1 MTILNLI
8 SMMEVNVDGRRGV
21 SFQCIEKHL
30 TVYGDDFSHVSSMSD
45 FDSVLQIQMLN
56 GDVWNI
62 KNITI
67 GAAEKTVNFL
77 RMLAEKYD
85 ARIDGSL
92 SSQGT
97 IAKKYDNTKQ
107 PVIGAQIE
115 IDAEGLLVV
124 LDIEGR
130 LWRQYRDWNGIILWV
145 EVQLPIDERV

>member
-1 MTILNLI
+1 MTILHSI
-8 SMMEVNVDGRRGV
+8 SVMEMRDDGRAGL
-21 SFQCIEKHL
+21 SFHCTEQVLI
-30 TVYGDDFSHVSSMSD
+30 VYCTEVRFAKPEDGYLRID
-45 FDSVLQIQMLN
+45 MLN

-62 KNITI
+62 KGI
-67 GAAEKTVNFL
+67 GELAATKMAAFL
-77 RMLAEKYD
+77 RRYQTGE
-85 ARIDGSL
+85 DGEGNI

-107 PVIGAQIE
+107 PVLGAQIE

-130 LWRQYRDWNGIILWV
+130 LWRQLYHDLNGNFRWV